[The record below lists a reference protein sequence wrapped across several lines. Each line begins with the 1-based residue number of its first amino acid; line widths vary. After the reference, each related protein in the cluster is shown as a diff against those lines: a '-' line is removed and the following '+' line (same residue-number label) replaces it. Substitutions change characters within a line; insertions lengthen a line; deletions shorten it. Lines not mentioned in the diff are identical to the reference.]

1 MLRIVFLVT
10 GLVLLVPAGLYLAWH
25 GVQRVPGVAAL
36 GADFAESAEG
46 IGKGLK
52 AFGSGT
58 QVVSIGGN
66 PAQVA
71 RDLPDGLDKEW
82 GPVRVA
88 HRQRGRF
95 DSFLRHAAL
104 DRNRMLRFVMAL
116 RPEEMLA
123 EGEAMPAPE
132 WLDLLAEARA
142 VPMALRACALLPE
155 GFASACNLRDTEVI
169 GRDPATGDYLLSI
182 SLNYVEVAPLGQLP
196 SPADDPRIVD
206 EVIGLEGLSLAHGST
221 GAVLAELLGR
231 AQARCAERR
240 AQHRNCAV
248 ERVTLDRTGQARIT
262 LAYMLSG
269 AEIALRILEA
279 AAPERG
285 ADG

>member
-1 MLRIVFLVT
+1 MVRILFLVM

-25 GVQRVPGVAAL
+25 GMQRVPAVAAL
-36 GADFAESAEG
+36 GSEFAESAETL
-46 IGKGLK
+46 GKGLK
-52 AFGSGT
+52 ALQNGT

-71 RDLPDGLDKEW
+71 RDLPEGLDKEW

-116 RPEEMLA
+116 RPEDMLA
-123 EGEAMPAPE
+123 EGEPMPAPE

-155 GFASACNLRDTEVI
+155 SFASACDLRDTEVI
-169 GRDPATGDYLLSI
+169 GRDPVTGDYLLSI
-182 SLNYVEVAPLGQLP
+182 SLNYVEVAPLGLLP

-206 EVIGLEGLSLAHGST
+206 EVIEVGGLSLARGST
-221 GAVLAELLGR
+221 GAVLADLLGR
-231 AQARCAERR
+231 AQARCAALR
-240 AQHRNCAV
+240 AQHHNCAV
-248 ERVTLDRTGQARIT
+248 ERVTLERDGTARLT

-269 AEIALRILEA
+269 AEIALRALEA
-279 AAPERG
+279 AVPKGG